1 MKIGVFGGTF
11 DPVHLAHLVVAEC
24 ARDAAGLDKV
34 IFLPAPRPPHK
45 NTNDLTGYHHR
56 VEMVRRA
63 IDGRPEFVVSDI
75 ENRLDGPSYTTRT
88 LEILHDEYPGSNWF
102 LIMGADSLR
111 DLHTWR
117 DPERLC
123 TQARFIV
130 FPRSE
135 VDTASVHPS
144 FLMNTEFLNVP
155 YLDIAATD
163 LRERVRTGRT
173 LRYLVPDAVIDY
185 IERNGLYR

>member
-45 NTNDLTGYHHR
+45 NMSDLTGYHHR

-88 LEILHDEYPGSNWF
+88 LDVLAQEYPGSKWF

-130 FPRSE
+130 FPRTE
-135 VDTASVHPS
+135 VDTTSVHPS
-144 FLMNTEFLNVP
+144 FLMNTEFLDVP
-155 YLDIAATD
+155 YLGLAATD

-185 IERNGLYR
+185 IQRNGLYR